1 MNVLHTDTNIGF
13 PELSEAS
20 LEVEQSRQRIKD
32 LVPIFV
38 SRQVSE
44 ISYTVK
50 EAKKNKTAKNA
61 AKAARKKN
69 RPAKKKAKKSKKK

>member
-1 MNVLHTDTNIGF
+1 MHDPNTVTGLT
-13 PELSEAS
+13 ELSEAS

-50 EAKKNKTAKNA
+50 AAKKNKA
-61 AKAARKKN
+61 AKASRKKN
-69 RPAKKKAKKSKKK
+69 RPSKKKAKKSKKK

>member
-1 MNVLHTDTNIGF
+1 MHDPNTVTGLT
-13 PELSEAS
+13 ELSEAS

-44 ISYTVK
+44 ISYIVK
-50 EAKKNKTAKNA
+50 ADKKNKA

-69 RPAKKKAKKSKKK
+69 RPSKKKAKRAKKK

>member
-1 MNVLHTDTNIGF
+1 MHDPNTVTGLTD
-13 PELSEAS
+13 LSEAS

-50 EAKKNKTAKNA
+50 EAKKNKA
-61 AKAARKKN
+61 AKKAAKVARKKN
-69 RPAKKKAKKSKKK
+69 RPSKKKAKKSKKK

>member
-1 MNVLHTDTNIGF
+1 MHDPNTVTGLTD
-13 PELSEAS
+13 LSEAS
-20 LEVEQSRQRIKD
+20 LELEQSRQRIKD

-50 EAKKNKTAKNA
+50 AAKKNKA
-61 AKAARKKN
+61 AKKAAKVARKKN

>member
-1 MNVLHTDTNIGF
+1 MHDPNTVTGLT
-13 PELSEAS
+13 ELSEAS

-38 SRQVSE
+38 SQQVSE

-50 EAKKNKTAKNA
+50 EAKKNKA

-69 RPAKKKAKKSKKK
+69 RPTKKKAKKSKKK

>member
-1 MNVLHTDTNIGF
+1 MHDPNTVTGLT
-13 PELSEAS
+13 ELSEAS

-38 SRQVSE
+38 SQQVSE

-50 EAKKNKTAKNA
+50 EAKKNKAAKKA

-69 RPAKKKAKKSKKK
+69 RPTKKKAKKSKKK

>member
-1 MNVLHTDTNIGF
+1 MYVPTDTGIGF
-13 PELSEAS
+13 TDLSEVS
-20 LEVEQSRQRIKD
+20 LEVEQARQRVRD
-32 LVPIFV
+32 LQPIFV

-50 EAKKNKTAKNA
+50 AAKKSKA

-69 RPAKKKAKKSKKK
+69 RPAKKKTKKSS

>member
-1 MNVLHTDTNIGF
+1 MHDPNTIT
-13 PELSEAS
+13 ELSDVR

-50 EAKKNKTAKNA
+50 AVKKNKTAKKA
-61 AKAARKKN
+61 AKTARKKN
-69 RPAKKKAKKSKKK
+69 RPSKKKAKKSKKK

>member
-1 MNVLHTDTNIGF
+1 MHDPNTVTGLT
-13 PELSEAS
+13 ELSEAS
-20 LEVEQSRQRIKD
+20 LELEQSRQRIKD

-50 EAKKNKTAKNA
+50 AAKKNKA
-61 AKAARKKN
+61 AKVARKKN

>member
-1 MNVLHTDTNIGF
+1 MHDPNTVTGLT
-13 PELSEAS
+13 ELSEAS

-38 SRQVSE
+38 SHQVSE

-50 EAKKNKTAKNA
+50 ADKKNKAAKKA

-69 RPAKKKAKKSKKK
+69 RPTKKKSKKSKKK

>member
-1 MNVLHTDTNIGF
+1 MHDPNTVTGLT
-13 PELSEAS
+13 ELSEAS

-44 ISYTVK
+44 ISYTAK
-50 EAKKNKTAKNA
+50 EVKKNKA
-61 AKAARKKN
+61 AKKAAKVARKKN
-69 RPAKKKAKKSKKK
+69 RPTKKKAKKGKKK

>member
-1 MNVLHTDTNIGF
+1 MHDHNTVTGLT
-13 PELSEAS
+13 ELSEAS
-20 LEVEQSRQRIKD
+20 LELEQSRQRIKD

-50 EAKKNKTAKNA
+50 EVKKNKTAKKA
-61 AKAARKKN
+61 AKTARKKN
-69 RPAKKKAKKSKKK
+69 RPTKKKAKKSKKK

>member
-1 MNVLHTDTNIGF
+1 MYVPTDTGIGF
-13 PELSEAS
+13 TDLSEVS
-20 LEVEQSRQRIKD
+20 LEVEQARQRVRD
-32 LVPIFV
+32 LQPIFV

-50 EAKKNKTAKNA
+50 AAKKSKVAKKA

-69 RPAKKKAKKSKKK
+69 RPAKKKTKKSS